1 MYQLLYHRPCTYL
14 KNKAIIYNTRGI
26 GYFVA
31 EGAAREVLE
40 LRRAEFLNEELP
52 EMLGKIRALG
62 IPFAEIEKRYNA
74 GIAGG

>member
-1 MYQLLYHRPCTYL
+1 M
-14 KNKAIIYNTRGI
+14 
-26 GYFVA
+26 A

-62 IPFAEIEKRYNA
+62 IPFAEIEKKWRD
-74 GIAGG
+74 GC